1 MTKEKKFYIII
12 SSLIAFL
19 TLTVIVLGLYGYF
32 TLSQKQASNAE
43 NQYYTEKISEK
54 KQILESL
61 KARYAEIEPDLPL
74 IDIALPSEKDSSKLL
89 SDLDALSQESKLK
102 LIYLEPDSSGSKSS
116 KSSKKSG
123 GDLSL
128 LQTVKGT
135 TGYELPI
142 EIRVQGSYKNF
153 LVFVKKIEDYQRLIN
168 IESIK
173 VPIIVFLLAV
183 IYIILFSFYTSQISN
198 IVLYTILTFY
208 F

>member
-168 IESIK
+168 IESIDIEK
-173 VPIIVFLLAV
+173 QENESVKDFIEARIKITAYVKK
-183 IYIILFSFYTSQISN
+183 
-198 IVLYTILTFY
+198 
-208 F
+208 